1 MDFAGMPLEELVPL
15 LDVKRRQLNLSYQNV
30 ADACNVS
37 QRTIMRVF
45 KQQQPPAYDLLQHI
59 VSALEIDLAQAPI
72 APQSSAIEDYV
83 DYLKKVIDFER
94 EDKKFRLEQQEAR
107 HNRHQNALRREL
119 IVVIG
124 LCAVMGIF
132 ICGLFTYDLMH
143 RDRGWIQ
150 GDATPTLT
158 AARGMVLAVRSWW
171 RGLWM

>member
-15 LDVKRRQLNLSYQNV
+15 LDIKRRQLNLSYQNV

-45 KQQQPPAYDLLQHI
+45 KGQQPPAYDLLQHI
-59 VSALEIDLAQAPI
+59 VSALEMDFVQAPI
-72 APQSSAIEDYV
+72 APQPSAADDYV
-83 DYLKKVIDFER
+83 DYLKRLIDFER
-94 EDKKFRLEQQEAR
+94 SDKKIRLDQQEAR
-107 HNRHQNALRREL
+107 HNRHQNALRRVL

-124 LCAVMGIF
+124 ICAVLGLF

-150 GDATPTLT
+150 GDATPTIT
-158 AARGMVLAVRSWW
+158 AARGLFLAVRSWW
-171 RGLWM
+171 HGLWM